1 MLTSGIS
8 EGLKALWIFREN
20 YNNKKLQFET
30 SSIVMYKRISSVI
43 LSEISSY
50 QKRR

>member
-20 YNNKKLQFET
+20 HNYKKLQFET
-30 SSIVMYKRISSVI
+30 SSIVMYKRIIPVI
-43 LSEISSY
+43 LSVISAY